1 MQSIDTTDGESLGRS
16 NRGTES
22 ARDAGGPVGLLNPEF
37 GPIEA
42 LVGFG
47 VFAML
52 VDRLTPAAVAG
63 LADRFP
69 DLIAPLTTGTAVLL
83 WLVGGVTVLSIALDL
98 LRTNPRTFTDPEA
111 RAAFLDAQR
120 PSTADVRRNLVVM
133 VLGAAT
139 ALLAWET
146 VVGVFE
152 AMIPVVIEPGGQ
164 LPASLS
170 LGNVAIFVVFFLAV
184 AAYARALDRLVVG
197 GAREFLY
204 RHYTGD
210 WE

>member
-1 MQSIDTTDGESLGRS
+1 M
-16 NRGTES
+16 
-22 ARDAGGPVGLLNPEF
+22 
-37 GPIEA
+37 
-42 LVGFG
+42 
-47 VFAML
+47 
-52 VDRLTPAAVAG
+52 
-63 LADRFP
+63 
-69 DLIAPLTTGTAVLL
+69 
-83 WLVGGVTVLSIALDL
+83 TVLHVALDL
-98 LRTNPRTFTDPEA
+98 FRPNPRTFTDPEA
-111 RAAFLDAQR
+111 RDAFLDAQR
-120 PSTADVRRNLVVM
+120 PSAADVRRNLVVM

-146 VVGVFE
+146 VVAVFE

-170 LGNVAIFVVFFLAV
+170 LGNVAILVVFFLAV

-204 RHYTGD
+204 RHYTDD

>member
-16 NRGTES
+16 NRGAES

-47 VFAML
+47 VFAVL

-69 DLIAPLTTGTAVLL
+69 DLIAPFTTGTAVLL
-83 WLVGGVTVLSIALDL
+83 WLVGGVTVLHVALDL
-98 LRTNPRTFTDPEA
+98 FRPNPRTFTDPEA
-111 RAAFLDAQR
+111 RDAFLDAQR
-120 PSTADVRRNLVVM
+120 PSAADVRRNLVVM

-146 VVGVFE
+146 VVAVFE

-170 LGNVAIFVVFFLAV
+170 LGNVAILVVFFLAV

-204 RHYTGD
+204 RHYTDD